1 MVAMDQSGESF
12 PTIDPPSERYDA
24 SVVLSERPGTKFG
37 PYKLLELIGEG
48 GFGAVFMAE
57 QEHPV
62 RRRVALKIIKLGMDT
77 KQFVARFEAERQAL
91 AMMDHPNVAKVL
103 DGGSTA
109 TGRPYFVME
118 LVRGIP
124 ITEYCDKN
132 KLSLRKRLDLF
143 SQVCQA
149 VQHAHQKGLIHRDLK
164 PNNVLVSTQDDRPRA
179 KVIDFGV
186 AKATQSQLT
195 DKTLFTQFHQMVGTP
210 LYMSPEQADG
220 DLDIDTRTDVYSLG
234 VLLYELLVGATPFD
248 AKELCSNAFPE
259 MQRIIREVEPPTPST
274 RLSTL
279 REALPAIAARRE
291 IDPAR
296 LKTAL
301 RGELDWIVMRCLEKD
316 RSRRYQSAS
325 ELNEDT
331 QRYLEDKP
339 VQAGP
344 ATNVYRLKKFMRRNK
359 SSVIAATAVLLAILC
374 GLGLAIVGF
383 VHANI
388 ERNRVVTALAEA
400 QQQREL
406 ADENFRAARGAVED
420 LLRVANEALA
430 DQPGLQPLRLDLTKA
445 AIDRY
450 EPFLA
455 KPIGDPTPREE
466 LARLY
471 AQYGLM
477 LLEHAEVFDDQVMA
491 AFEKARAIQEELS
504 HEYPAD
510 RAIRSD
516 LGWTLILEEW
526 RDHKM
531 PPLPLDSG
539 TKAIEN
545 FRKLVAEDPADP
557 FARDDLIWAL
567 WRTAEYDDPAVGL
580 GLTDEAIK
588 IGEHLVEEYPASA
601 GFRRDL
607 ANALNVRGYLI
618 AEDPNPSPDSARKA
632 LPFVLR
638 SLGLKAAALA
648 DLDAN
653 RPEAF
658 QPQRPRDSEANML
671 RPSVMWGQDDV
682 AFGAHHAARLYQV
695 LGDWRHAAD
704 AFDFAGAVVHDDG
717 RFAARHL
724 KSLLSCRQAV
734 RRRYA
739 GIDAVNWKP
748 TFRGDPII
756 LRSQCLSIFGHFTP
770 TFLVVIYQHPVTI
783 RPTLQRFFDRS
794 RPQIVRSRTETVRR
808 GLYKSKP

>member
-1 MVAMDQSGESF
+1 MDQTGESF

-279 REALPAIAARRE
+279 REALPAIACASRNR
-291 IDPAR
+291 PAR

-316 RSRRYQSAS
+316 RSRRHQSAS

-344 ATNVYRLKKFMRRNK
+344 ATNVYRLKKIHAPQQVVRDSRNGRPTGDPLWPRTGDRWIRPRQHRTESRRDGPGR
-359 SSVIAATAVLLAILC
+359 SAA
-374 GLGLAIVGF
+374 G
-383 VHANI
+383 
-388 ERNRVVTALAEA
+388 
-400 QQQREL
+400 QREL

-510 RAIRSD
+510 SPSA
-516 LGWTLILEEW
+516 
-526 RDHKM
+526 
-531 PPLPLDSG
+531 P
-539 TKAIEN
+539 
-545 FRKLVAEDPADP
+545 
-557 FARDDLIWAL
+557 IW
-567 WRTAEYDDPAVGL
+567 VG
-580 GLTDEAIK
+580 
-588 IGEHLVEEYPASA
+588 H
-601 GFRRDL
+601 
-607 ANALNVRGYLI
+607 
-618 AEDPNPSPDSARKA
+618 
-632 LPFVLR
+632 
-638 SLGLKAAALA
+638 
-648 DLDAN
+648 
-653 RPEAF
+653 
-658 QPQRPRDSEANML
+658 
-671 RPSVMWGQDDV
+671 
-682 AFGAHHAARLYQV
+682 
-695 LGDWRHAAD
+695 
-704 AFDFAGAVVHDDG
+704 
-717 RFAARHL
+717 
-724 KSLLSCRQAV
+724 
-734 RRRYA
+734 
-739 GIDAVNWKP
+739 
-748 TFRGDPII
+748 
-756 LRSQCLSIFGHFTP
+756 
-770 TFLVVIYQHPVTI
+770 
-783 RPTLQRFFDRS
+783 
-794 RPQIVRSRTETVRR
+794 
-808 GLYKSKP
+808 